1 MRQMMLLLLGAILI
15 GVLSYFC
22 FMDKADAVKDDLVS
36 KATSAYA
43 TKQMDWVNVNLKGE
57 ALEMTRV
64 MTLTGSAPNEA
75 LKEEA
80 QRVAL
85 GIDGVESVDN
95 QLVVSKPVVKAPIV
109 VVKQKPAIV
118 VPSPYELNV
127 VKSEDGKVKLSGYVP
142 NAEVHKEL
150 ISQAEI
156 LFGDSNII
164 DELKEIKGAPDMW
177 LESAKLGIDKLE
189 IVDYGRFKISDA
201 SFIFKGFVSSI
212 EQKEPLLKS
221 LTDNLYSSYEGSY
234 DIEAP
239 EPKPEP
245 AKAPVAVSCQQ
256 QFKDILSKDKIHF
269 EYNKADV
276 KKESYKLLDTLA
288 DVAKKCS
295 KDIIT
300 ISGHTDSIGSAKYN
314 KALSAKR
321 ANAVKSYLV
330 SKGVS
335 VKSLKSVGLGESK
348 PVADNN
354 IEAGRAKNRRIEFNV
369 EGVK

>member
-1 MRQMMLLLLGAILI
+1 MRQLMLLLLGAILI

-22 FMDKADAVKDDLVS
+22 FMDKADVIKDDLVS
-36 KATSAYA
+36 KANSAYA
-43 TKQMDWVNVNLKGE
+43 TKQMNWVNADLKGE

-64 MTLTGSAPNEA
+64 MTLTGNAPNEA

-85 GIDGVESVDN
+85 GIEGVESVDN
-95 QLVVSKPVVKAPIV
+95 QLVVPAKPVAIKAPV
-109 VVKQKPAIV
+109 VIVKQAPAVV
-118 VPSPYELNV
+118 VPSPYEIGAI
-127 VKSEDGKVKLSGYVP
+127 KDEDGKIKLSGYVP

-150 ISQAEI
+150 IAQAEI

-177 LESAKLGIDKLE
+177 LESAKLGLDKLE
-189 IVDYGRFKISDA
+189 IVDYGRFKISDTN
-201 SFIFKGFVSSI
+201 FDFKGFVSSV
-212 EQKEPLLKS
+212 EQKKPLLKS
-221 LTDNLYSSYEGSY
+221 LKDNLYSSYEGTY
-234 DIEAP
+234 VVDAP
-239 EPKPEP
+239 ELVKV
-245 AKAPVAVSCQQ
+245 PVALSCQQ

-276 KKESYKLLDTLA
+276 KKDSYKLLDTLA

-295 KDIIT
+295 KEIIT

-314 KALSAKR
+314 QALSSKR
-321 ANAVKSYLV
+321 ANAVKAYLV

-335 VKSLKSVGLGESK
+335 TKSLKAVGHGETK
-348 PVADNN
+348 PVADNFV
-354 IEAGRAKNRRIEFNV
+354 EAGRAKNRRIEFNV
-369 EGVK
+369 KGVK